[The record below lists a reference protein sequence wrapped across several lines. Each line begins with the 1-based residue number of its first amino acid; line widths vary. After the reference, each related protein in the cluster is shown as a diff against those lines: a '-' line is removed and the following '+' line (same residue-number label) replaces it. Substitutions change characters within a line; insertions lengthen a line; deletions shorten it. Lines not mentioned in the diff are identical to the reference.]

1 MMPTRFRHRGRC
13 GRARERGVALVLAI
27 LTLFILSVM
36 GLALL
41 FSTTTEL
48 RIAGAEA
55 SINRVLYAADSG
67 VQYGMVQGRKSD
79 TGPGCPGL
87 SGYWCFLV
95 PAMNTG
101 AGAMKTMN
109 VSITPMRQVD
119 FQKFEFTDL
128 STNTNFKLYW
138 VTKHFE
144 SSAQDTANLNVSK
157 TLSVDFTIGPLALK

>member
-1 MMPTRFRHRGRC
+1 MTVRRFRNLGQRGRA
-13 GRARERGVALVLAI
+13 GERGVALVLAI
-27 LTLFILSVM
+27 LTLFVLSVL
-36 GLALL
+36 GLTLL
-41 FSTTTEL
+41 YSTTTEL

-101 AGAMKTMN
+101 TGSMKTMN
-109 VSITPMRQVD
+109 VSISPMRQVD

-144 SSAQDTANLNVSK
+144 SSAQDTTNLNVSK
-157 TLSVDFTIGPLALK
+157 TLSVDFTIGPLTLR

>member
-138 VTKHFE
+138 VTKHFD
-144 SSAQDTANLNVSK
+144 SMAQDSANLNVSK